1 MTIKRAL
8 VFLAVASAIAAGCH
22 RPGNGA
28 QSLHPPENR
37 RELR

>member
-8 VFLAVASAIAAGCH
+8 AFLAVASAIAAGCTG
-22 RPGNGA
+22 PAMA
-28 QSLHPPENR
+28 QSLHPPGNR